1 VTRRA
6 RAHTFLYGAAFLW
19 LGYLT
24 SRTWGTTPIWISLLI
39 AASAL
44 VCVIAAVREFEHADA
59 QDDLQNQIERATSPG
74 LRPSGDTRLT
84 LAEEQAFAEIETNYR
99 KSA

>member
-6 RAHTFLYGAAFLW
+6 RALASLYCLGFLW

-24 SRTWGTTPIWISLLI
+24 SHTWGTVPVWVSLLT

-44 VCVIAAVREFEHADA
+44 VCVIAAVRESEHADA
-59 QDDLQNQIERATSPG
+59 LEDLRDQIERATGPG
-74 LRPSGDTRLT
+74 LRPPGDARLT
-84 LAEEQAFAEIETNYR
+84 LAEEQAFAEIETNFR